1 LIGVPDGAPYSIG
14 VPDPGV
20 WRAHRWHADHHR
32 RPIKIGVPDP
42 GVWRA
47 HRWHAD
53 HHRRPIKIGVPDP
66 APSPLYPQGEC

>member
-42 GVWRA
+42 
-47 HRWHAD
+47 
-53 HHRRPIKIGVPDP
+53 